1 MLTYL
6 NKIIGIT
13 KAAFPVVGMNMV
25 KLTTELTEE
34 NQNLCNDLDRMIA
47 QVFITKLV
55 IYSTISI
62 LGELLQHNQQFRDW
76 LFREIGDVK
85 NCFASVP
92 LL

>member
-47 QVFITKLV
+47 SPGFHYEVGNLFDNIH
-55 IYSTISI
+55 SI
-62 LGELLQHNQQFRDW
+62 
-76 LFREIGDVK
+76 
-85 NCFASVP
+85 
-92 LL
+92 